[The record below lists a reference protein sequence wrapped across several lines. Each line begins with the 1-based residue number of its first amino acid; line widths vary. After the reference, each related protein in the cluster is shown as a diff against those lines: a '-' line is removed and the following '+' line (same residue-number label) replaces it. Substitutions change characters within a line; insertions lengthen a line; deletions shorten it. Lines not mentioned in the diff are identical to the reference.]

1 MLIVLQGMHTQF
13 PLAPTS
19 MGPYILPISKLY
31 LLTLFSDH
39 PIYFDHR
46 ASGHSHGVF
55 FLNSNGVD
63 IVINQ
68 TTKGQQYLE
77 YNVLGGVL
85 DFYFLAGPTPQGV
98 AQQYAATVG
107 YSTMMPY
114 WGLGK
119 LASQLKW
126 ETSC

>member
-1 MLIVLQGMHTQF
+1 
-13 PLAPTS
+13 
-19 MGPYILPISKLY
+19 
-31 LLTLFSDH
+31 
-39 PIYFDHR
+39 
-46 ASGHSHGVF
+46 
-55 FLNSNGVD
+55 VD

-98 AQQYAATVG
+98 ARQYAATVG

-119 LASQLKW
+119 FAS
-126 ETSC
+126 SSD

>member
-1 MLIVLQGMHTQF
+1 MH
-13 PLAPTS
+13 
-19 MGPYILPISKLY
+19 KRHR
-31 LLTLFSDH
+31 LTLSSDH

-114 WGLGK
+114 WGLGEFGSS
-119 LASQLKW
+119 LDWL
-126 ETSC
+126 TTTC